1 MKYKYNIKNLDC
13 ANCAKTIENKLN
25 EDKNIKKAIVNF
37 NSSTV
42 TVETDLKDAF
52 TYIKKIV
59 SEIEPDAILS
69 EDKIKE
75 NKNTDIYRIVLGGLI
90 GLLGIVLK
98 LPNYLSTILIVVAYI
113 ILIYKTLLTAIKQ
126 LRKKVINE
134 NFLVTISALGA
145 FALGDSHEGL
155 MVLFLYDLGKV
166 LESMA
171 VNKSRNSVAELMDI
185 KEETSNLKENNK
197 IIVVPTTEI
206 KVGDIIVV
214 KEGERVPLDGSI
226 VKGSSML
233 DTSAL
238 TGESLPIS
246 VKVGDNILSGSI
258 NKGGLL
264 EVKVTSIY
272 KDSTVN
278 KILELVET
286 ATERKT
292 KTEKVVSKYSSKYTL
307 GVIIIAILTAV
318 LLPLF
323 TNLTYSESIYKGL
336 TILVISCPCAIA
348 ISIPLSYFSG
358 IGASSREGIL
368 VKGSNYLDSIKNIK
382 EIAFDKTGT
391 ITTGEFYISKI
402 NIHNKEYTE
411 DKIMEIFAKGESLSN
426 HPIAKS
432 VLKKYNKEEFHIR
445 HALTVEAVMR
455 YFAKQK
461 GYDEDFWGIVRFIA

>member
-75 NKNTDIYRIVLGGLI
+75 NKNIDIYRIVLGGLI
-90 GLLGIVLK
+90 GLIGIVLK
-98 LPNYLSTILIVVAYI
+98 LPNYLSTILIVVSYI

-134 NFLVTISALGA
+134 NFLVTISAFGA

-185 KEETSNLKENNK
+185 KEETSNLKEKNK

-214 KEGERVPLDGSI
+214 KEGERVPLDGTI

-307 GVIIIAILTAV
+307 GVIL
-318 LLPLF
+318 
-323 TNLTYSESIYKGL
+323 
-336 TILVISCPCAIA
+336 
-348 ISIPLSYFSG
+348 
-358 IGASSREGIL
+358 
-368 VKGSNYLDSIKNIK
+368 
-382 EIAFDKTGT
+382 
-391 ITTGEFYISKI
+391 
-402 NIHNKEYTE
+402 
-411 DKIMEIFAKGESLSN
+411 IF
-426 HPIAKS
+426 
-432 VLKKYNKEEFHIR
+432 
-445 HALTVEAVMR
+445 
-455 YFAKQK
+455 
-461 GYDEDFWGIVRFIA
+461 

>member
-75 NKNTDIYRIVLGGLI
+75 NKNIDIYRIVLGGLI
-90 GLLGIVLK
+90 GLIGIVLK

-185 KEETSNLKENNK
+185 KEETSNLKEKNK

-206 KVGDIIVV
+206 KVGDIIVI
-214 KEGERVPLDGSI
+214 KEGERVPLDGNI
-226 VKGSSML
+226 VKGSSL
-233 DTSAL
+233 
-238 TGESLPIS
+238 
-246 VKVGDNILSGSI
+246 
-258 NKGGLL
+258 
-264 EVKVTSIY
+264 
-272 KDSTVN
+272 
-278 KILELVET
+278 
-286 ATERKT
+286 
-292 KTEKVVSKYSSKYTL
+292 
-307 GVIIIAILTAV
+307 
-318 LLPLF
+318 
-323 TNLTYSESIYKGL
+323 
-336 TILVISCPCAIA
+336 C
-348 ISIPLSYFSG
+348 
-358 IGASSREGIL
+358 
-368 VKGSNYLDSIKNIK
+368 
-382 EIAFDKTGT
+382 
-391 ITTGEFYISKI
+391 
-402 NIHNKEYTE
+402 
-411 DKIMEIFAKGESLSN
+411 
-426 HPIAKS
+426 
-432 VLKKYNKEEFHIR
+432 
-445 HALTVEAVMR
+445 
-455 YFAKQK
+455 
-461 GYDEDFWGIVRFIA
+461 

>member
-42 TVETDLKDAF
+42 TVETDLKDVF

-75 NKNTDIYRIVLGGLI
+75 NKNIDIYRIVLGGLI

-185 KEETSNLKENNK
+185 KEETSNLKEKNK

-214 KEGERVPLDGSI
+214 KEGERVPLDGTI
-226 VKGSSML
+226 VKGSSLL

-292 KTEKVVSKYSSKYTL
+292 KTEKVVSRYSSKYTL
-307 GVIIIAILTAV
+307 GVIIIAILIAV

-323 TNLTYSESIYKGL
+323 TSLTYSESIYKGL

-348 ISIPLSYFSG
+348 ISIPLSYFS
-358 IGASSREGIL
+358 SS
-368 VKGSNYLDSIKNIK
+368 NIC
-382 EIAFDKTGT
+382 
-391 ITTGEFYISKI
+391 
-402 NIHNKEYTE
+402 
-411 DKIMEIFAKGESLSN
+411 
-426 HPIAKS
+426 S
-432 VLKKYNKEEFHIR
+432 VLLVLYKF
-445 HALTVEAVMR
+445 
-455 YFAKQK
+455 
-461 GYDEDFWGIVRFIA
+461 FIPVLLFTK

>member
-42 TVETDLKDAF
+42 TVETDLKDA
-52 TYIKKIV
+52 YPYVKKIV
-59 SEIEPDAILS
+59 SEVEPDAILS

-75 NKNTDIYRIVLGGLI
+75 NKNIDIYRIVLGGLI

-98 LPNYLSTILIVVAYI
+98 LPSHLNTILIVVSYI

-185 KEETSNLKENNK
+185 KEETSNLKEKNK

-214 KEGERVPLDGSI
+214 KEGERVPLDGTI

-323 TNLTYSESIYKGL
+323 TSLTYSESIYKGL

-432 VLKKYNKEEFHIR
+432 VLKKYNKEVFCIMFAAKSVPAYRIR
-445 HALTVEAVMR
+445 QQFR
-455 YFAKQK
+455 SGAKINAK
-461 GYDEDFWGIVRFIA
+461 SAFKET